1 VWENFTQRPDFELT
15 VNNLCRHHA
24 GRFLAMTIIG
34 FKSKNDEV
42 LDHWI
47 TFADGFSMSP
57 QEFYTAVEKE
67 MADRKIPSME
77 VSRVEHAEGG
87 LLSGKRLYLRMI
99 RERLAFDMCAAPFGN
114 TFFFSCRTVHSPP
127 VLRLWHIAVTFVFFA
142 VVYSQLFKFLGLMFA
157 NIAIVALLIAI
168 AETFRNAIGMGL
180 ADLDNALMKIPVV
193 GPIYENWFRKETYY
207 RQDTRLVYL
216 KIVPEIIKQVADDVT
231 GAKGIKLVQQY
242 ERAPIFGELYKRV
255 PPKDKTP

>member
-1 VWENFTQRPDFELT
+1 
-15 VNNLCRHHA
+15 
-24 GRFLAMTIIG
+24 MTIFG

-47 TFADGFSMSP
+47 SFADGFSLP
-57 QEFYTAVEKE
+57 TQEFYAAIEKA

-77 VSRVEHAEGG
+77 VSRVEHSEGG

-99 RERLAFDMCAAPFGN
+99 RERLAFDTCASLFGN
-114 TFFFSCRTVHSPP
+114 TYFFSCRTVHSPP
-127 VLRLWHIAVTFVFFA
+127 VLRLWHIAAAFVFFA
-142 VVYSQLFKFLGLMFA
+142 VVYSQLVRVLGLTFA
-157 NIAIVALLIAI
+157 NIAIVALLVAI
-168 AETFRNAIGMGL
+168 AEVFRNAVGMGL

-207 RQDTRLVYL
+207 RQDTRLAFLNV
-216 KIVPEIIKQVADDVT
+216 VPAIIKNVAEDMS
-231 GAKGIKLVQQY
+231 GAKGIKLVEQY

-255 PPKDKTP
+255 PPRKAEPEK

>member
-1 VWENFTQRPDFELT
+1 MAIF
-15 VNNLCRHHA
+15 
-24 GRFLAMTIIG
+24 G

-47 TFADGFSMSP
+47 SFADGLSLPP
-57 QEFYTAVEKE
+57 QDFYAAIEKA

-99 RERLAFDMCAAPFGN
+99 RERLAFDTCASPFGN
-114 TFFFSCRTVHSPP
+114 TYFFSCRTVHSPP
-127 VLRLWHIAVTFVFFA
+127 VLRLWHLAVAFVFFSI
-142 VVYSQLFKFLGLMFA
+142 VYSLLVRALGITFA
-157 NIAIVALLIAI
+157 NIAMIALLIAI

-180 ADLDNALMKIPVV
+180 ADLDNALMKIPIV

-207 RQDTRLVYL
+207 RQDTRLAFLNV
-216 KIVPEIIKQVADDVT
+216 VPAIIKTVAEDMS
-231 GAKGIKLVQQY
+231 GAKGIKLVEQY

-255 PPKDKTP
+255 PPKAKTP